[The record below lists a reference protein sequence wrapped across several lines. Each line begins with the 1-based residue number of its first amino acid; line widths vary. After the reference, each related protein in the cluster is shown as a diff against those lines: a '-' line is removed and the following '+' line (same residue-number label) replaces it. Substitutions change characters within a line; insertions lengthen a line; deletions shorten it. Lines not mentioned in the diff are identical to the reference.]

1 MKTPENIV
9 KEIRLM
15 HQIELVVLSTNIAL
29 LIRSNLE
36 DLDRNPVNNV
46 SEEFK
51 TWLESLC
58 NYELLLVQIG
68 ILERLNQC
76 LIA

>member
-29 LIRSNLE
+29 FIRSNLE

-51 TWLESLC
+51 TWLETLS

-76 LIA
+76 LIP